1 MPLLKSAGDLFA
13 GGKTPCPLPGVNVTT
28 RRNLFLKGILG
39 FAFAVTTIFSG
50 ATAANQ
56 PQTSTPADRK
66 DLVSAVKVLEK
77 KLGFRRTKNFHK
89 ESKESDAG
97 YRCYYTGKLELP
109 ESYSGLQLVAGTEA
123 GGSIP

>member
-1 MPLLKSAGDLFA
+1 MPFLFSSVLATFVAG
-13 GGKTPCPLPGVNVTT
+13 
-28 RRNLFLKGILG
+28 
-39 FAFAVTTIFSG
+39 
-50 ATAANQ
+50 AAAADQ
-56 PQTSTPADRK
+56 PRASTPADRN
-66 DLVSAVKVLEK
+66 DLVSAVKIFEK